1 MIDSNSV
8 EKKVS
13 LQTEQ
18 GDTSV
23 KKVSLQVAQK
33 NTPKKKISFIVEQQ
47 EQDELP
53 DALPMSEKAA
63 HESHDSMEA
72 SQYVQD
78 ETQQSSESKEMLLLQ
93 NKHTTYQNTYG
104 YAEEKKAESKIN
116 VVKRSRLIGGADVVW
131 IEPKP
136 KDSENT
142 FGEPPM

>member
-1 MIDSNSV
+1 MMDSNSA
-8 EKKVS
+8 EKKVA
-13 LQTEQ
+13 LQTEE

-23 KKVSLQVAQK
+23 KKVSLQAAQK
-33 NTPKKKISFIVEQQ
+33 NTPEKKTSFIAEQQ

-53 DALPMSEKAA
+53 DVLPMSEKAA
-63 HESHDSMEA
+63 YESHESMEV
-72 SQYVQD
+72 SQHVQD
-78 ETQQSSESKEMLLLQ
+78 EQQQSSESKEMPVLQ

-104 YAEEKKAESKIN
+104 YVEEKKAEAKIN